1 MILLDT
7 HVLYWAA
14 AEPRRLSRRAAR
26 AIEKAAPSG
35 DVFISSVTLYE
46 LAGMVRRGQ
55 VRATGSPQDT
65 VETIVEAVRAGVHEI
80 TAEVAVLAQ
89 YLPDDFPHDPMDRLI
104 AATAQAWGISL
115 VTRDERMIDSPQID
129 TIW

>member
-14 AEPRRLSRRAAR
+14 AEPQRLSRSAAR
-26 AIEKAAPSG
+26 VIEKAASAG
-35 DVFISSVTLYE
+35 DALVSSVTLYE

-55 VRATGSPQDT
+55 VRAPGPPQAA
-65 VETIVEAVRAGVHEI
+65 VEKVVHAVRASVHEI
-80 TAEVAVLAQ
+80 TPEIAVLAQ
-89 YLPDDFPHDPMDRLI
+89 YFPDDFPHDPMDRLI
-104 AATAQAWGISL
+104 AATARALGIAL
-115 VTRDERMIDSPQID
+115 VTKDERLIESALLA

>member
-14 AEPRRLSRRAAR
+14 AEPRRLSRRAVR
-26 AIEKAAPSG
+26 VIEKAAPTG
-35 DVFISSVTLYE
+35 GIFVSSVTLYE

-55 VRATGSPQDT
+55 VRAPGPPQT
-65 VETIVEAVRAGVHEI
+65 AVEKIVQAVRAGIHDI
-80 TAEVAVLAQ
+80 TPEVAVLAQ
-89 YLPDDFPHDPMDRLI
+89 YFPDDFPHDPMDRLI
-104 AATAQAWGISL
+104 AATARAWGISL
-115 VTRDERMIDSPQID
+115 VTRDERMIDSPLVD

>member
-14 AEPRRLSRRAAR
+14 AEPRRLSRKAVRAV
-26 AIEKAAPSG
+26 EKAAATG
-35 DVFISSVTLYE
+35 GAFVSSVTLYE

-55 VRATGSPQDT
+55 VRAPGLPQT
-65 VETIVEAVRAGVHEI
+65 AVERIVQAVRAGVHEI
-80 TAEVAVLAQ
+80 TPEVAVLAQ
-89 YLPDDFPHDPMDRLI
+89 YFPDDFPHDPMDRLI
-104 AATAQAWGISL
+104 AATARAWGISL
-115 VTRDERMIDSPQID
+115 VTKDERLIRSPLVD